1 MTEGAA
7 AVLLEVAGLT
17 VPADELLELSGQYP
31 TIRASL
37 DLLYAP
43 VFAEVDP
50 YLVPTLIP
58 EETP

>member
-1 MTEGAA
+1 MADDPA
-7 AVLLEVAGLT
+7 AVLLAVARLH
-17 VPADELLELSGQYP
+17 VPADELAELSEQYP

-43 VFAEVDP
+43 AFAEADP